1 MRIVIDT
8 NVIASAIFFN
18 GKSRR
23 IVDELLTGEKLTAY
37 VTSEILTEYQE
48 TVDELKARYPQKPL
62 HISLNKIAEVSKLVI
77 PSRKFELCRDPDDN
91 KFIDCAYAGKCI
103 YIVTGDKDLL
113 VIGAVED
120 IEIVTPAEF
129 YEKYLYND

>member
-1 MRIVIDT
+1 
-8 NVIASAIFFN
+8 
-18 GKSRR
+18 
-23 IVDELLTGEKLTAY
+23 LLTGESLTAY

-48 TVDELKARYPQKPL
+48 TVDELKARYPQNPL
-62 HISLNKIAEVSKLVI
+62 HISLNKIAEVSRLVI

-103 YIVTGDKDLL
+103 YIVSGDKDLL

-120 IEIVTPAEF
+120 IEIVTPEQF
-129 YEKYLYND
+129 CEKYLRNDQ